1 VTISPNG
8 KYIASMIGK
17 LGLNYRLIVFN
28 ANDGKHISSREF
40 VPDLWYV
47 PTREL
52 RALLINSDGTSGFV
66 MDSIV
71 SGRGTKLFR
80 YNPMSST

>member
-8 KYIASMIGK
+8 KYITSLIGS
-17 LGLNYRLIVFN
+17 LGINYRLIVLY
-28 ANDGKHISSREF
+28 ASDGKLISSREF
-40 VPDLWYV
+40 IPDLWEV
-47 PTREL
+47 PRREL
-52 RALLINSDGTSGFV
+52 RALLINSDATSGFV

-71 SGRGTKLFR
+71 SGIGTKIYR